1 MICLEDKF
9 KKTEATLYNYKS
21 LAVKIKNIEIDI
33 DDLENDITV
42 KAISYDEKSSPTNA
56 FNSVVENEV
65 VKREE
70 TIKQQIDVLKSKL
83 KYNQNLKIKIDGAL
97 EQLTTD
103 EYKLVDLRYFGRD
116 KRTWISV
123 GQELGFDKDYCT
135 KIRNKII
142 NKLSTL
148 IYP

>member
-1 MICLEDKF
+1 MEDKF
-9 KKTEATLYNYKS
+9 KKTEATLYNYNS

-33 DDLENDITV
+33 DDLENDITL
-42 KAISYDEKSSPTNA
+42 KAINYDEKSAPTNA
-56 FNSVVENEV
+56 FHSSVENEV
-65 VKREE
+65 IKRDEH
-70 TIKQQIDVLKSKL
+70 TKQQIEILKAKL
-83 KYNQNLKIKIDGAL
+83 KYNQNLKTKIDGAL

-103 EYKLVDLRYFGRD
+103 EYKLVNLRYFGRD
-116 KRTWISV
+116 KRTWIAI